1 MVGPAGAAW
10 SRPVQGLKMMSEE
23 ALQAW
28 MPFVIVPNKL
38 AHGQREGGLVVKVV
52 YDVGS
57 TLPKAFLVIFRLSL
71 ESTRRFGAEYL
82 PVTLSVM

>member
-1 MVGPAGAAW
+1 M
-10 SRPVQGLKMMSEE
+10 
-23 ALQAW
+23 
-28 MPFVIVPNKL
+28 
-38 AHGQREGGLVVKVV
+38 VKVV
-52 YDVGS
+52 YDVDS